1 MGTLWVIFGKYYL
14 MILNSDH
21 FLKKIFEIG
30 IFLLISQ
37 NTQANYVQNGD
48 FENGKIE
55 PWYCSACHCEP
66 SKKFLEL
73 SGRNHNWAGP
83 RQSLSKNNFLTNDNL
98 QVAFNFSIRSP
109 ESLTATWKVRVT
121 NSGETKYFTL
131 LKQIVN
137 HQDWEHVSEPIT
149 LPTFLIG
156 CDEVEFYLEVIPENA
171 SYDIDTIRE
180 TF

>member
-1 MGTLWVIFGKYYL
+1 M
-14 MILNSDH
+14 
-21 FLKKIFEIG
+21 
-30 IFLLISQ
+30 
-37 NTQANYVQNGD
+37 
-48 FENGKIE
+48 
-55 PWYCSACHCEP
+55 
-66 SKKFLEL
+66 

-83 RQSLSKNNFLTNDNL
+83 RQYLSKSNFLTNDNL
-98 QVAFNFSIRSP
+98 QVAFNFSIRSS

-156 CDEVEFYLEVIPENA
+156 CEEVEFYLEVIPENA

>member
-1 MGTLWVIFGKYYL
+1 M
-14 MILNSDH
+14 
-21 FLKKIFEIG
+21 
-30 IFLLISQ
+30 
-37 NTQANYVQNGD
+37 
-48 FENGKIE
+48 
-55 PWYCSACHCEP
+55 
-66 SKKFLEL
+66 

-83 RQSLSKNNFLTNDNL
+83 RQALPTNNFVTNDNL

-180 TF
+180 IFYLLQKLRFQFYRLDFTKKFRS